1 MGSWGIKALESDEG
15 LDVIDF
21 LQDNIPDHL
30 SLELTELITLMKEEG
45 LLGKSMAEIDF
56 YYDNTAMALAEL
68 YLMFQ
73 ETGKLDYGHEDEKKS
88 LLTIRSF
95 VADAESLRLILHYL
109 TDIRDE
115 VQDEDGIREI
125 VELWRDSPSWEA
137 WREYL
142 EQLIIKIEERII
154 K

>member
-15 LDVIDF
+15 LDAIDF
-21 LQDNIPDHL
+21 LRDRIPDHL
-30 SLELTELITLMKEEG
+30 SLELAELITVMKEEG
-45 LLGKSMAEIDF
+45 LLGSSFEEIDF

-95 VADAESLRLILHYL
+95 AADEESLRFILHYL

-115 VQDEDGIREI
+115 VPDQDGEREI
-125 VELWRDSPSWEA
+125 LELWRDSPSWEA
-137 WREYL
+137 WRVHL
-142 EQLIIKIEERII
+142 EQLIMKIEKRLIT
-154 K
+154 